1 MKLSFWIDKKLFEKL
16 HDIKAKKMLR
26 AYSYLICE
34 ATKYVL
40 DKYEKGELEIERTKN
55 GVRIIEVEKE
65 KGKEMKEI
73 EKVEE
78 EIMEVEEESIEE
90 VGEIAV
96 EGKGTGTE
104 EEEIIIAGEYTPD
117 AYEEAKR
124 HVLRILREKGE
135 TTLKELKEKFGQD
148 DGWISWLVSNMELDD
163 LVEIKGKVIVLKE
176 G

>member
-1 MKLSFWIDKKLFEKL
+1 MEERVKLSFWIDKKLFEKL

-26 AYSYLICE
+26 AYSYLICS

-55 GVRIIEVEKE
+55 GVKIIEVEKE
-65 KGKEMKEI
+65 KGKEMEEI
-73 EKVEE
+73 EE
-78 EIMEVEEESIEE
+78 EIMEVEEESIE

-96 EGKGTGTE
+96 EGEGTGM
-104 EEEIIIAGEYTPD
+104 EEEIVIAGEYTPE

-135 TTLKELKEKFGQD
+135 TTLKELGKMFGQD